1 MGLFDI
7 FRKPKPAVPLPQLCY
22 DIAYFIL
29 PHYAHSDYQKLRN
42 MCQQTPSSVGPFFY
56 VMACQMRKIE
66 PDVEIARRFSWHVGQ
81 FQDGRDYLTLEYP
94 PPPAVDMSRVTPEE
108 IVSGSSDFVLAP
120 HFSCV
125 IRDSEGACSYY
136 ILGQSPI
143 GGGTTLRCITAD
155 GANCNLGPGPNPTL
169 ADFHTRLSGHR
180 LSHSIEEQV
189 D

>member
-7 FRKPKPAVPLPQLCY
+7 FRKRKPAAPLAQLCY

-29 PHYAHSDYQKLRN
+29 PHYAHSDYNKLRD
-42 MCQQTPSSVGPFFY
+42 MCQQTPSSAGPFFY
-56 VMACQMRKIE
+56 VMVCNMRKIE
-66 PDVEIARRFSWHVGQ
+66 PDIETARRFGWHIGQ

-94 PPPAVDMSRVTPEE
+94 PPADISHVRPED
-108 IVSGSSDFVLAP
+108 ILSGNSPFVLAP
-120 HFSCV
+120 HYSCV
-125 IRDSEGACSYY
+125 IRDADGVCSYY

-155 GANCNLGPGPNPTL
+155 GANCNLGPGPEPTL
-169 ADFHTRLSGHR
+169 EEFHARLSDRR